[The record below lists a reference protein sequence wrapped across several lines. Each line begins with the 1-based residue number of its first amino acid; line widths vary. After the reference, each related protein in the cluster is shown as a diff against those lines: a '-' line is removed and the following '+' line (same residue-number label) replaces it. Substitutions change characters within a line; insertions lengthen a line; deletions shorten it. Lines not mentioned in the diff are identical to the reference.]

1 MKSSVFPCLCR
12 QTALQY
18 RCGGIVP
25 VGKKGENLY
34 RKIDWD
40 TVTIKNNF
48 LFQETLRNEKI
59 CKDFLN
65 RILHIQV
72 KTIRYLETEKT
83 MTAQLRS
90 KNSRLDVYVED
101 KNGNV
106 SDIEMQVTGKK
117 SVLYQ
122 DVDKETV
129 IRELPLRV
137 RYYQNLIGTN
147 MLRKGMHYRELKKAY
162 VIFVCTFD
170 PFGAGLPVYHF
181 TYRCK
186 EKTGLQMG
194 DLTENIFL
202 NVKAADKAK
211 DKELAAFLRYVGKQI
226 VATDFTKELDKE
238 AMRIRNNE
246 DWRLRIMTLDMEIQ
260 DMKRRI
266 ALKERKK
273 GEKKGKAEG
282 RKERT
287 IELIRNMR
295 AEGIDDALIAKV
307 MKLSEK
313 EVAGYA

>member
-1 MKSSVFPCLCR
+1 MRLTLNRATIKMR
-12 QTALQY
+12 E
-18 RCGGIVP
+18 IVP
-25 VGKKGENLY
+25 VGKKGEDLY
-34 RKIDWD
+34 RKIDWN

-65 RILHIQV
+65 RVLHIQV

-90 KNSRLDVYVED
+90 KNARLDVYVED
-101 KNGNV
+101 KSGNV

-117 SVLYQ
+117 SVLYN
-122 DVDKETV
+122 DVDEKTV

-137 RYYQNLIGTN
+137 RYYQNVIGTN

-170 PFGAGLPVYHF
+170 PFGEGLPVYHF

-186 EKTGLQMG
+186 EQNDLQMS

-202 NVKAADKAK
+202 NTKAADKAE
-211 DKELAAFLRYVGKQI
+211 DKELAAFLRYVENQK
-226 VATDFTKELDKE
+226 TTTRFTKELDKE
-238 AMRIRNNE
+238 AMRIRNND
-246 DWRLRIMTLDMEIQ
+246 DWRLKVMTLDMEIQ
-260 DMKRRI
+260 DMKRRMELR
-266 ALKERKK
+266 ARKK
-273 GEKKGKAEG
+273 YEAKGKAEG
-282 RKERT
+282 RKEGEQKAK
-287 IELIRNMR
+287 IEFIRNMR
-295 AEGIDDALIAKV
+295 AEGMDDALIAKV

-313 EVAGYA
+313 ELAELA